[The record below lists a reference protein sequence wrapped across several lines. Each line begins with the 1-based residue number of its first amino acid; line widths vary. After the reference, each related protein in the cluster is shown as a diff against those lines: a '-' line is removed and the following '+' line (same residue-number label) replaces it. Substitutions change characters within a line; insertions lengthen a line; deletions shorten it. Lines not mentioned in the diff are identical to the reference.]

1 MFMLVS
7 GVAYLSI
14 LWVVTY
20 LAALGYAFRYLQ
32 NSQHRIGDVLGWEI
46 FRPKTTGVPPATI
59 RSIGDLFWLLPGIYH
74 AHLYG
79 LLFLSV
85 VLHVVFVVIISDV
98 RGATL
103 TAITALLFE
112 IAWIWFWNYHYLKKF
127 RQRHVRPWMGTGEAK
142 LDKS

>member
-1 MFMLVS
+1 M
-7 GVAYLSI
+7 
-14 LWVVTY
+14 
-20 LAALGYAFRYLQ
+20 
-32 NSQHRIGDVLGWEI
+32 
-46 FRPKTTGVPPATI
+46 
-59 RSIGDLFWLLPGIYH
+59 PGIYH

-85 VLHVVFVVIISDV
+85 VLHVVFVVIIPDV

-127 RQRHVRPWMGTGEAK
+127 RHRHVRPWMGTGEAK